1 MSSAREYDINGW
13 PEIKNNP
20 LSKVG
25 VFPYSGETVG
35 GDPMK
40 VYQVYRPEEELA
52 NSDAI
57 ASFKLLPFVDD
68 HPSVLLGDSDEGLT
82 PAEKKGIEGVIGEDV
97 YYKDGI
103 LYGNIK
109 ILSEG
114 LADLIESGKK
124 ELSVGY
130 RCEYDITPGTW
141 NGIQYDAI
149 QRKIRGNHLALVERG
164 RMGKEVAVLD
174 HAKYTYDSIEL
185 TKELPMPEEAKKKE
199 EKEGMDARFAK
210 ALDWIEDKMAKDA
223 EEEKKKEDEENAK
236 DGIDPSVTG
245 LDDEEEEEKKKD
257 KKEGMDA
264 ATMDAKLEAFKKSI
278 LVETSE
284 KLELA
289 KKASDFI
296 GTFDSA
302 NMTLPETQ
310 KYVVSK
316 LGLDC
321 KSGEEGAVLKGFFHT
336 RKIDKSA
343 YGLDSSLKTN
353 AGGIDEKLAKFA
365 DDNSK

>member
-52 NSDAI
+52 NSEAI
-57 ASFKLLPFVDD
+57 SSFKLLPFVDN
-68 HPSVLLGDSDEGLT
+68 HPSVLLGDSIDGLT
-82 PAEKKGIEGVIGEDV
+82 PAEKKGIEGVVGEDV

-114 LADLIESGKK
+114 LSDLIESGKK

-130 RCEYDITPGTW
+130 RCIYEITPGTW
-141 NGIQYDAI
+141 NGVHYDAI
-149 QRKIRGNHLALVERG
+149 QRQIRGNHLALVDHG

-174 HAKYTYDSIEL
+174 HFKFTFDS
-185 TKELPMPEEAKKKE
+185 KELKMPEETKKDDEK
-199 EKEGMDARFAK
+199 KEGMDSRFAK
-210 ALDWIEDKMAKDA
+210 ALDWIENKMAKDA
-223 EEEKKKEDEENAK
+223 EEEEKKKKEDEESAK
-236 DGIDPSVTG
+236 DGIDPTVTG

-264 ATMDAKLEAFKKSI
+264 ATMDAKLEAFKKTL
-278 LVETSE
+278 LVETAE

-296 GTFDSA
+296 GTFDSS

-310 KYVVSK
+310 KYVAGK

-321 KSGEEGAVLKGFFHT
+321 KNGEEGAILKGFFHT
-336 RKIDKSA
+336 RKADKA
-343 YGLDSSLKTN
+343 AFALDSGLKSNT
-353 AGGIDEKLAKFA
+353 GIDEKLAKFA